1 MDDELW
7 GNAWGSTT
15 DTKGTTTKVSDSPK
29 LAPTWP
35 TKPIP
40 TPGLSD
46 GWGTSSA
53 WGASST
59 SVNLNDAGGGWG
71 DSLEYENQASEP
83 VASHTEPVVPIEL
96 GEESEEEYEQVVHL
110 SAVDHQT
117 DIPHSPLPTSPPPE
131 SLRTTTD
138 SRSSSPSHRFSTE
151 DPTQDLPVTPRV
163 AQAAVPPSPPQPDLD
178 NSFGGFETGNEARLR
193 VTTGE
198 EEDPWSPA
206 AGDLTFPAVVHDSPR
221 VETDSV
227 VGGDAWGSNWQPKD
241 ERQDDQPLD
250 EWEQARIKKERR
262 DRKVSPEVLSGYL
275 TGWESVVS
283 EIYPDAPLP
292 RSEPTTEWRSS
303 MEEISELQTLRKL
316 YRLPILATTLSSPPP
331 MLSPLPPCS
340 SLQIH
345 SRQRAALKATR
356 ISAVSQLSPF
366 AHLTS
371 ARSIQTAHRFSSK
384 PSVSISKSSL
394 DFGDDVVGVGW
405 AWAHNEKTSEPKPI
419 PAPVTIAPA
428 PIVAA
433 STPSPTP
440 ATPTPTGRF
449 SGFWARARGSTDKSS
464 VGQGSRSNTPVPLTS
479 PSTSSLGEATN
490 STKLPEPPAAES
502 SSVLAQPQPVEP
514 PVPALAPAP
523 ATSGVSRFFK
533 RFSRSNPVESER
545 SRLATSESVS
555 LSAEDLEF
563 LADSVPD
570 TTDKSLLDGGRGIT
584 EFDALEAM
592 LRSKPL
598 PKDVPALAPP
608 PRVMAPS
615 SGSPSPLA
623 MVPESHNAGED
634 DLWDIF
640 SGPSNGHSSR
650 SSLPAPPRV
659 APAAVSLTPKLTTPV
674 SSAPGSRS
682 HTPRLPSMAD
692 LSTIVGGKGSHL
704 RQTSFSGRPQQA
716 FRTDVPSLDSPP
728 IPALPP
734 PPGSTA
740 TTSLMETD
748 PFDAFVS
755 APAGP
760 PGQTQSRISFDDFGD
775 FESSGPVS
783 IQASSISS
791 PPPLTI
797 NFPPV
802 TTSSVTSPPP
812 ITFSS
817 PPPPKPPPKTGTPAF
832 IRMGAN
838 IQRVHTPPSLPP
850 LLPPP
855 GHSNIS
861 TPSHSF
867 TIASAPVIAPSLNPT
882 PQPQI
887 NLFDF
892 GSSPPKNV
900 PVPVPSFA
908 QTPKP
913 TTTSRKGGL
922 SASDLSFFEGL

>member
-15 DTKGTTTKVSDSPK
+15 DTKDTESKVSASPK
-29 LAPTWP
+29 VTPTWP
-35 TKPIP
+35 VKPIP

-46 GWGTSSA
+46 GWETSA
-53 WGASST
+53 WGANST
-59 SVNLNDAGGGWG
+59 SVNDSEGGWG
-71 DSLEYENQASEP
+71 DSLEYDNQALEP
-83 VASHTEPVVPIEL
+83 VASHTESVIGLEPKE
-96 GEESEEEYEQVVHL
+96 GSEPEYEQEVYL
-110 SAVDHQT
+110 SSVDHQA

-131 SLRTTTD
+131 SHTTTTE
-138 SRSSSPSHRFSTE
+138 SRSSSPSHRFSTD
-151 DPTQDLPVTPRV
+151 DPSQELPITPRV
-163 AQAAVPPSPPQPDLD
+163 AQAVVPSSPRPDLD
-178 NSFGGFETGNEARLR
+178 NSFGGFETGTDARLR
-193 VTTGE
+193 VTAGP

-206 AGDLTFPAVVHDSPR
+206 AGDLTFPAAVHDSPR
-221 VETDSV
+221 IEADSIAD
-227 VGGDAWGSNWQPKD
+227 GDAWASSWQRGD
-241 ERQDDQPLD
+241 ERKDDQPLD

-262 DRKVSPEVLSGYL
+262 DRKVPPEVLSGYL
-275 TGWESVVS
+275 TKWESVVS

-292 RSEPTTEWRSS
+292 RSEPTTEWRSP

-331 MLSPLPPCS
+331 ILSPLPPYS

-356 ISAVSQLSPF
+356 VSAVSQLSPF

-371 ARSIQTAHRFSSK
+371 ARSIQAANRFSFN

-394 DFGDDVVGVGW
+394 DFGDGVVGVGW
-405 AWAHNEKTSEPKPI
+405 AWAHDEKEPQKKPEPKPA
-419 PAPVTIAPA
+419 PAPVTTT
-428 PIVAA
+428 PIPTVTS

-440 ATPTPTGRF
+440 ATPTGRF

-464 VGQGSRSNTPVPLTS
+464 VGQGSRSSTPVPLTS

-490 STKLPEPPAAES
+490 NTKPAEPPSAEPSVSSQPQPAEPPA
-502 SSVLAQPQPVEP
+502 
-514 PVPALAPAP
+514 PAS
-523 ATSGVSRFFK
+523 SGVSRFFK
-533 RFSRSNPVESER
+533 RFSRSNPTESER

-570 TTDKSLLDGGRGIT
+570 TTQRSLLDGGRGIT
-584 EFDALEAM
+584 EFDALESM

-598 PKDVPALAPP
+598 PKDVPVLAPP
-608 PRVMAPS
+608 PRITGVS

-623 MVPESHNAGED
+623 TVPEGHGVGED

-640 SGPSNGHSSR
+640 GKPSNGHSSTQ
-650 SSLPAPPRV
+650 APQQV
-659 APAAVSLTPKLTTPV
+659 APAVLTPKLATPI
-674 SSAPGSRS
+674 SSAPASRS
-682 HTPRLPSMAD
+682 HTPRLPSIAD

-716 FRTDVPSLDSPP
+716 FRADVPSLDSPP

-734 PPGSTA
+734 PPGSTVA
-740 TTSLMETD
+740 PSLVEMD
-748 PFDAFVS
+748 PFDDFMS
-755 APAGP
+755 APPGP
-760 PGQTQSRISFDDFGD
+760 SDESPSKTSFDDFGD
-775 FESSGPVS
+775 FESSAPVS
-783 IQASSISS
+783 FQASSISS
-791 PPPLTI
+791 PPRSSISSPPFTI
-797 NFPPV
+797 
-802 TTSSVTSPPP
+802 SSITSPPA
-812 ITFSS
+812 TFSS
-817 PPPPKPPPKTGTPAF
+817 PPPPKPPSKADTPVF
-832 IRMGAN
+832 VRMGSN
-838 IQRVHTPPSLPP
+838 IQRVDTPPPVTLPP

-855 GHSNIS
+855 GRSSNS
-861 TPSHSF
+861 TSNPSFAATS
-867 TIASAPVIAPSLNPT
+867 TPVIAPPPNPT

-900 PVPVPSFA
+900 SIPAPSLS
-908 QTPKP
+908 QTSKP
-913 TTTSRKGGL
+913 SSTSSKGGL

>member
-15 DTKGTTTKVSDSPK
+15 DTKSTTTKASESPK
-29 LAPTWP
+29 LTPAWP

-46 GWGTSSA
+46 GWGASSA
-53 WGASST
+53 WGASNP
-59 SVNLNDAGGGWG
+59 SVNLSETGGGWG
-71 DSLEYENQASEP
+71 DSLEYDTQAPEP
-83 VASHTEPVVPIEL
+83 VASYTESIVTLEL
-96 GEESEEEYEQVVHL
+96 KEEPEDEYEQVVHL
-110 SAVDHQT
+110 SSVDHQA

-131 SLRTTTD
+131 SHATTTD
-138 SRSSSPSHRFSTE
+138 SRSSSPSHRFSTD

-163 AQAAVPPSPPQPDLD
+163 AQAVVPSSPPRPDLD
-178 NSFGGFETGNEARLR
+178 NNFGGFETGNDAQLR

-206 AGDLTFPAVVHDSPR
+206 PGDLTFPTSVHDASR

-227 VGGDAWGSNWQPKD
+227 AGGDAWGSSWQPKD
-241 ERQDDQPLD
+241 ERQDDQPVD
-250 EWEQARIKKERR
+250 EWEQARIKKARR
-262 DRKVSPEVLSGYL
+262 DRKVPPEVLSGYL

-283 EIYPDAPLP
+283 ELYPDAPLP
-292 RSEPTTEWRSS
+292 RSEPTTEWRSP
-303 MEEISELQTLRKL
+303 MEDVSELQTLRKL

-331 MLSPLPPCS
+331 ILSPLPPYS

-345 SRQRAALKATR
+345 SRQAAALKATR

-371 ARSIQTAHRFSSK
+371 ARSIQAAHRFSSK

-394 DFGDDVVGVGW
+394 DFGDGVVGVGW
-405 AWAHNEKTSEPKPI
+405 AWAHEEKKPEPKST

-428 PIVAA
+428 PTVTA
-433 STPSPTP
+433 STPSPSPTP
-440 ATPTPTGRF
+440 ATPTGRF

-490 STKLPEPPAAES
+490 STKLAEPPAAES
-502 SSVLAQPQPVEP
+502 SPAPAQPQPAEP
-514 PVPALAPAP
+514 SAPVP
-523 ATSGVSRFFK
+523 TSSVSRFFK
-533 RFSRSNPVESER
+533 RFSRSNTVESER

-570 TTDKSLLDGGRGIT
+570 TTEKSLLDGGRGIT

-592 LRSKPL
+592 LKSKPL
-598 PKDVPALAPP
+598 PKEVPVLAPP
-608 PRVMAPS
+608 PRITGSS
-615 SGSPSPLA
+615 SGTPSPLA
-623 MVPESHNAGED
+623 TVPEGHNAGED

-640 SGPSNGHSSR
+640 GGPPNGHSNR
-650 SSLPAPPRV
+650 SSLPALPRV
-659 APAAVSLTPKLTTPV
+659 APAAASLTPKLTTPV
-674 SSAPGSRS
+674 SSAPASRS
-682 HTPRLPSMAD
+682 HTPRLPSIAD
-692 LSTIVGGKGSHL
+692 LSTIVGGRGSHL

-716 FRTDVPSLDSPP
+716 FRSDVPSLDSPP
-728 IPALPP
+728 VPSLPP
-734 PPGSTA
+734 PPGSMTVP
-740 TTSLMETD
+740 SLMETD
-748 PFDAFVS
+748 PFDDFMS

-760 PGQTQSRISFDDFGD
+760 PGQTQSRTSFDDFGD
-775 FESSGPVS
+775 FEFSAPVS
-783 IQASSISS
+783 MQALSISS

-797 NFPPV
+797 SSPSV
-802 TTSSVTSPPP
+802 TTSSVMSPP
-812 ITFSS
+812 ITFNS
-817 PPPPKPPPKTGTPAF
+817 PSPPKPPSKTGTPVF
-832 IRMGAN
+832 VRTGAN
-838 IQRVHTPPSLPP
+838 IHRVDTPPLAALPP
-850 LLPPP
+850 LLPPA
-855 GHSNIS
+855 GRSNIS
-861 TPSHSF
+861 TSNHSF
-867 TIASAPVIAPSLNPT
+867 TASSSFAIAPPPNPI

-900 PVPVPSFA
+900 PVPAPSFT

-913 TTTSRKGGL
+913 TTTSSKGGL

>member
-7 GNAWGSTT
+7 GNNAW
-15 DTKGTTTKVSDSPK
+15 TTKSSGSPK
-29 LAPTWP
+29 LTPTWP
-35 TKPIP
+35 TKPVP
-40 TPGLSD
+40 TPGISD
-46 GWGTSSA
+46 GWGTSST

-71 DSLEYENQASEP
+71 DSLEYDNQAPES
-83 VASHTEPVVPIEL
+83 VASHTESVVALEPK
-96 GEESEEEYEQVVHL
+96 EESEPEQYEQEVHL
-110 SAVDHQT
+110 STVDHQA

-131 SLRTTTD
+131 SHATTTD
-138 SRSSSPSHRFSTE
+138 SRSSSPSPRFSTDE
-151 DPTQDLPVTPRV
+151 PSQEPPVTPRV
-163 AQAAVPPSPPQPDLD
+163 VQAAVPSSPQPDLD
-178 NSFGGFETGNEARLR
+178 NSFGGFETGNDARLR
-193 VTTGE
+193 VTTGS

-206 AGDLTFPAVVHDSPR
+206 AGDLTFPAAVHDPPR
-221 VETDSV
+221 VETDSIS
-227 VGGDAWGSNWQPKD
+227 GGDAWGSSWQPKD
-241 ERQDDQPLD
+241 EKQDDQPLD

-262 DRKVSPEVLSGYL
+262 DRKVPPEVLSGYL
-275 TGWESVVS
+275 TNWESLVS

-292 RSEPTTEWRSS
+292 RSEPTTEWRSP
-303 MEEISELQTLRKL
+303 MEEISELQSLRKL

-331 MLSPLPPCS
+331 IPSPLPPYS

-356 ISAVSQLSPF
+356 VSAVSQLSPF

-371 ARSIQTAHRFSSK
+371 ARSIQAAHRFSSK

-394 DFGDDVVGVGW
+394 DFGDGVVGVGW
-405 AWAHNEKTSEPKPI
+405 AWAHDEKKSEPKSI
-419 PAPVTIAPA
+419 PAPVTIAPPA
-428 PIVAA
+428 TVTA
-433 STPSPTP
+433 STPSPIS
-440 ATPTPTGRF
+440 ATPTGRF
-449 SGFWARARGSTDKSS
+449 SGFWTRARGSTDKSS

-479 PSTSSLGEATN
+479 PSTSSLGETTN
-490 STKLPEPPAAES
+490 STKPPEPSAAES
-502 SSVLAQPQPVEP
+502 SSAVQTQPQPVEP
-514 PVPALAPAP
+514 PAPAP
-523 ATSGVSRFFK
+523 ASSGVSRFFK

-545 SRLATSESVS
+545 SRLAASESVS

-570 TTDKSLLDGGRGIT
+570 TTEKSLLDGGRGIT

-592 LRSKPL
+592 LKSKPL
-598 PKDVPALAPP
+598 PKDVPVLAPP
-608 PRVMAPS
+608 PRVTAPS

-623 MVPESHNAGED
+623 TVPESHSAGED

-640 SGPSNGHSSR
+640 GAPSNGR
-650 SSLPAPPRV
+650 SGTLSFPPPQRAV
-659 APAAVSLTPKLTTPV
+659 PAVSLTPKLTTPV
-674 SSAPGSRS
+674 NSAPGSRS
-682 HTPRLPSMAD
+682 HTPRLPSIAD

-716 FRTDVPSLDSPP
+716 FRADVPSLDSPP

-740 TTSLMETD
+740 AISLMETD

-755 APAGP
+755 APSGP
-760 PGQTQSRISFDDFGD
+760 SGQSQSRSSFDDFGE
-775 FESSGPVS
+775 FESSAPVS
-783 IQASSISS
+783 IPASNINSPPRPSISS
-791 PPPLTI
+791 PPI
-797 NFPPV
+797 
-802 TTSSVTSPPP
+802 TTSRITSPPP

-817 PPPPKPPPKTGTPAF
+817 PPPPKPPSKTGTPVF
-832 IRMGAN
+832 VRMGAN
-838 IQRVHTPPSLPP
+838 IQRVDTPPAALPPLPP

-855 GHSNIS
+855 GRSSISMSNPSFTATS
-861 TPSHSF
+861 TP
-867 TIASAPVIAPSLNPT
+867 IIAPPSNPM

-900 PVPVPSFA
+900 PIPVPSFA

-913 TTTSRKGGL
+913 TTTTNKGGL

>member
-15 DTKGTTTKVSDSPK
+15 DTKGTVTEASDSPK
-29 LAPTWP
+29 LTPTWP

-40 TPGLSD
+40 TPGVSD

-71 DSLEYENQASEP
+71 DSLEYDNQAPEP
-83 VASHTEPVVPIEL
+83 VASHTESVVVLEPK
-96 GEESEEEYEQVVHL
+96 EESEPEYEQEVHL
-110 SAVDHQT
+110 STADHQA

-131 SLRTTTD
+131 SHTTTTD
-138 SRSSSPSHRFSTE
+138 SRSSSPSPRFSIDGPSQE
-151 DPTQDLPVTPRV
+151 PPVTPRV
-163 AQAAVPPSPPQPDLD
+163 VQAIVSPSPPQPDLN
-178 NSFGGFETGNEARLR
+178 NSFGGFETGSDTRLR
-193 VTTGE
+193 VTTGS

-221 VETDSV
+221 VETGSIAD
-227 VGGDAWGSNWQPKD
+227 GDAWGSSWQPKD
-241 ERQDDQPLD
+241 ERQDNEPLD

-262 DRKVSPEVLSGYL
+262 DRKVPPEVLSGYL
-275 TGWESVVS
+275 TDWESLVS
-283 EIYPDAPLP
+283 DIYPDAPLP
-292 RSEPTTEWRSS
+292 RSEPTTEWRSP

-331 MLSPLPPCS
+331 ILSTLPPYS

-356 ISAVSQLSPF
+356 VSAVSQLSPF

-371 ARSIQTAHRFSSK
+371 ARSIQAAHRFSSK

-394 DFGDDVVGVGW
+394 DFGDGVVGVGW
-405 AWAHNEKTSEPKPI
+405 AWAHDEKKVEPKPI
-419 PAPVTIAPA
+419 PAPVAIAP
-428 PIVAA
+428 PTTVTA

-440 ATPTPTGRF
+440 ATPTGRF

-490 STKLPEPPAAES
+490 STKPLEPPAAES
-502 SSVLAQPQPVEP
+502 FPVQTQPQPAEP
-514 PVPALAPAP
+514 PVPAPAS
-523 ATSGVSRFFK
+523 SGVSRFFK
-533 RFSRSNPVESER
+533 RFSRSNPVESA
-545 SRLATSESVS
+545 RLATSESVS

-563 LADSVPD
+563 LADSVPN
-570 TTDKSLLDGGRGIT
+570 TTEKSLLDSGRGIT

-592 LRSKPL
+592 LKSKPL
-598 PKDVPALAPP
+598 PKDVPVLAPP
-608 PRVMAPS
+608 PRMTAPS

-623 MVPESHNAGED
+623 TVPENRSAGED

-640 SGPSNGHSSR
+640 GTPSNGHSSTP
-650 SSLPAPPRV
+650 SLPAPQRA
-659 APAAVSLTPKLTTPV
+659 APASLTPKLTTPV

-682 HTPRLPSMAD
+682 HTPRLPSIAD

-716 FRTDVPSLDSPP
+716 FRADVPSLDSPP

-734 PPGSTA
+734 PPGSTV

-748 PFDAFVS
+748 PFDDFVS
-755 APAGP
+755 APSVPSGKS
-760 PGQTQSRISFDDFGD
+760 QSRSSFDDFGE
-775 FESSGPVS
+775 FESSAPV
-783 IQASSISS
+783 IPASNITSPPPPSISS
-791 PPPLTI
+791 
-797 NFPPV
+797 PPV
-802 TTSSVTSPPP
+802 TTSSIASPP

-817 PPPPKPPPKTGTPAF
+817 PPPPKPPSKTGTPVYV
-832 IRMGAN
+832 RMGAN
-838 IQRVHTPPSLPP
+838 IQRVDTPPAILPP
-850 LLPPP
+850 LPPPP
-855 GHSNIS
+855 GRSSFS
-861 TPSHSF
+861 TLNPSF
-867 TIASAPVIAPSLNPT
+867 TATSIPIIAPPPNPT

-900 PVPVPSFA
+900 PVPAPSFA
-908 QTPKP
+908 RTPKP
-913 TTTSRKGGL
+913 TTTPNKGGL

>member
-1 MDDELW
+1 M
-7 GNAWGSTT
+7 N
-15 DTKGTTTKVSDSPK
+15 KC
-29 LAPTWP
+29 
-35 TKPIP
+35 
-40 TPGLSD
+40 
-46 GWGTSSA
+46 
-53 WGASST
+53 
-59 SVNLNDAGGGWG
+59 
-71 DSLEYENQASEP
+71 
-83 VASHTEPVVPIEL
+83 
-96 GEESEEEYEQVVHL
+96 
-110 SAVDHQT
+110 
-117 DIPHSPLPTSPPPE
+117 PLPTSPPPE
-131 SLRTTTD
+131 SHTTTTD
-138 SRSSSPSHRFSTE
+138 SRPSSPSQRFSID
-151 DPTQDLPVTPRV
+151 DPPQDLPITPRV
-163 AQAAVPPSPPQPDLD
+163 AQAVVPSPPQPDLD
-178 NSFGGFETGNEARLR
+178 NDFGGFETGNDARLR
-193 VTTGE
+193 VTTNE

-206 AGDLTFPAVVHDSPR
+206 AGDLTFPAVVHDTPQ

-227 VGGDAWGSNWQPKD
+227 TGGDAWGSSWQPKD
-241 ERQDDQPLD
+241 ERQDDEPLD
-250 EWEQARIKKERR
+250 EWEQARIKKARR
-262 DRKVSPEVLSGYL
+262 DRKVPPEVLSGYL
-275 TGWESVVS
+275 SNWESVVS

-292 RSEPTTEWRSS
+292 RSEPTSEWRSPI
-303 MEEISELQTLRKL
+303 EEITELQTMRKL

-331 MLSPLPPCS
+331 ILSPLPPYS

-356 ISAVSQLSPF
+356 VSAVSQLSPF

-371 ARSIQTAHRFSSK
+371 ARSIQAAHRFSSK

-394 DFGDDVVGVGW
+394 DFGDEVVGVGW
-405 AWAHNEKTSEPKPI
+405 AWAHEEKKPAPKPP
-419 PAPVTIAPA
+419 PAPVSIAPA
-428 PIVAA
+428 PTVAA

-440 ATPTPTGRF
+440 ATPTGRF
-449 SGFWARARGSTDKSS
+449 SGFWAAREAVQIS
-464 VGQGSRSNTPVPLTS
+464 
-479 PSTSSLGEATN
+479 EATN
-490 STKLPEPPAAES
+490 STKPPEPPAAEPS
-502 SSVLAQPQPVEP
+502 SSLPAQPQPVEP
-514 PVPALAPAP
+514 SAPAP
-523 ATSGVSRFFK
+523 APAASGVSRFFK

-545 SRLATSESVS
+545 SRLTTSESVS

-570 TTDKSLLDGGRGIT
+570 TTEKSLLDGGRGIT

-608 PRVMAPS
+608 PRVTAPS

-623 MVPESHNAGED
+623 TVPEGHNAGED

-640 SGPSNGHSSR
+640 GSPANGHSSR
-650 SSLPAPPRV
+650 SSLPALPRA
-659 APAAVSLTPKLTTPV
+659 APAAPSHTPKLTTPV

-692 LSTIVGGKGSHL
+692 LSTLVGGKGSHL

-716 FRTDVPSLDSPP
+716 FRSDVPSLDSPP

-740 TTSLMETD
+740 TASLMETD
-748 PFDAFVS
+748 PFDDFMS

-760 PGQTQSRISFDDFGD
+760 PSETQSRTSFDDFGD
-775 FESSGPVS
+775 FESSAPVS
-783 IQASSISS
+783 IQAPIISS

-797 NFPPV
+797 SSPPV
-802 TTSSVTSPPP
+802 TISSITSPPP

-817 PPPPKPPPKTGTPAF
+817 PPPPKPPPKTGMPAF
-832 IRMGAN
+832 ARTGGN
-838 IQRVHTPPSLPP
+838 IQRVDTPPVALPP

-855 GHSNIS
+855 GRSNVS
-861 TPSHSF
+861 TLNHSF
-867 TIASAPVIAPSLNPT
+867 MAPPTSVIAPPSNSI
-882 PQPQI
+882 PQPQV

-900 PVPVPSFA
+900 SVPAPSFA

-913 TTTSRKGGL
+913 TTSSKGGL